1 MVAVRART
9 QSRQCHLEHPPYDRV
24 NWEKI
29 MLSDFEV
36 LRAADQM
43 MHEFGEH
50 AELQAAKYADLML
63 GYSNR
68 AGLLVWARI
77 WRTIAEKR
85 PAQTGLPH

>member
-1 MVAVRART
+1 MPGSTPGMTMRT
-9 QSRQCHLEHPPYDRV
+9 E
-24 NWEKI
+24 EGT

-43 MHEFGEH
+43 LHEFGEN

-63 GYSNR
+63 GHSNR
-68 AGLLVWARI
+68 AALLVWARI

>member
-1 MVAVRART
+1 MGAVRAGT
-9 QSRQCHLEHPPYDRV
+9 HGRQCHLEHPRFDQL

-63 GYSNR
+63 GHSNR
-68 AGLLVWARI
+68 AALMVWARI

>member
-1 MVAVRART
+1 
-9 QSRQCHLEHPPYDRV
+9 
-24 NWEKI
+24 

-63 GYSNR
+63 GHSNR

-85 PAQTGLPH
+85 QAPTGLPH

>member
-1 MVAVRART
+1 M
-9 QSRQCHLEHPPYDRV
+9 
-24 NWEKI
+24 EKF

-43 MHEFGEH
+43 MHEFGEN

-63 GYSNR
+63 GHSNR
-68 AGLLVWARI
+68 AALLVWARI

-85 PAQTGLPH
+85 PSQTGLPH